1 MPKIIIC
8 PNQLSS
14 FRNLLH
20 VLALRCDVMLWVGVG
35 GGGSLAM
42 KVGTGR
48 RRTSS
53 TNQTLKQVRC
63 VFMEPFVTRLAILRR
78 SVLLRQRSRVESLGW
93 SAIYKTAS
101 VTH

>member
-35 GGGSLAM
+35 VGSLAM
-42 KVGTGR
+42 TVGTGR